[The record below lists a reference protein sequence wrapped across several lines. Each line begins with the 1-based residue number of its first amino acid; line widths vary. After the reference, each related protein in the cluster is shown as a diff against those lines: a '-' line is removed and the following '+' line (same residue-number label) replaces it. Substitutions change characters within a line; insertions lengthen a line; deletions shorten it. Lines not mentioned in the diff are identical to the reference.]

1 MRLITQNA
9 KVEALRRA
17 PLFDG
22 LSRAELARLA
32 RVTEDVEVPAGTAV
46 CREGQIGREFFVIV
60 DGEVAVTRRGRRLA
74 TQRRGDFFGEIA
86 LLENLPRTA
95 TVTASS
101 PLRLFVLTRPSFHRL
116 LDDAPNVE
124 RKVLRALARRV
135 VALSRDPSLV

>member
-1 MRLITQNA
+1 MRPITQNA
-9 KVEALRRA
+9 KLEALRRA
-17 PLFDG
+17 PLFEG
-22 LSRAELARLA
+22 LSRAELVRLA
-32 RVTEDVEVPAGTAV
+32 RVTEDVEVPAGTAL

-86 LLENLPRTA
+86 LLENIPRTA

-101 PLRLFVLTRPSFHRL
+101 PLRFFVLTRPSFHRL
-116 LDDAPNVE
+116 LGDAPNVE